1 MNSQYQNNP
10 HEDQSNSRPKG
21 ENRESSLSLQQRYH
35 EIVTGRIPGS
45 QMVSLR
51 IPAAEAEGKGEERT
65 RGGGGQKGAIVN

>member
-10 HEDQSNSRPKG
+10 HEDHSNSRPKG
-21 ENRESSLSLQQRYH
+21 ENRESSLQQSYY

-51 IPAAEAEGKGEERT
+51 IPAAEEEGKEEERT
-65 RGGGGQKGAIVN
+65 RSRGGEKKVRL